1 MADWNEKLEFRDE
14 DKKITQETV
23 NKIIIDTVD
32 YTEKRCKRQFRKWLA
47 EIVMIVA
54 GISIWTKL
62 ICMMVERA
70 KVLPTE
76 PYRDMNGLDL
86 IFAVVTVLSAVLANC
101 VRNRNE

>member
-1 MADWNEKLEFRDE
+1 MMVL
-14 DKKITQETV
+14 V
-23 NKIIIDTVD
+23 
-32 YTEKRCKRQFRKWLA
+32 
-47 EIVMIVA
+47 
-54 GISIWTKL
+54 TKL